1 MLSIVPDLPGY
12 SISQLSFPPNNQRQ
26 SSFLQCS
33 PACYIIRVV
42 KNPTGLSMCSAPQT
56 PVHTQ
61 GGGSCE
67 HCYSD
72 GFPRPQRGERQP
84 AKLLCPGFSRQEYWS
99 GLPYL
104 PLGDLPTP
112 GMELASPAL
121 QAESLL
127 LNHWG
132 SIQCREPNLNSCQ
145 WLRSP
150 SM

>member
-67 HCYSD
+67 HFYSG
-72 GFPRPQRGERQP
+72 GFPRPQRGALVCRE
-84 AKLLCPGFSRQEYWS
+84 LLSALYLGETCYAQAS
-99 GLPYL
+99 L
-104 PLGDLPTP
+104 PLYDPHRGV
-112 GMELASPAL
+112 
-121 QAESLL
+121 
-127 LNHWG
+127 WG
-132 SIQCREPNLNSCQ
+132 HVFKKGEV
-145 WLRSP
+145 
-150 SM
+150 